1 MAPDP
6 QGPAPGRE
14 SEPGR
19 GRSLEERIVIDA
31 TAEAVWR
38 ALTDAEELMRWFP
51 LEARV
56 EPGTGGTM
64 WLSWDGPNGATAR
77 IEVWEPNRRLRT
89 VEPRQ
94 DAAGRPVELVVD
106 YFIESEGGRTTL
118 RVVHSGFGA
127 GADWD
132 AEYDGTGR
140 GWRYELRGLR
150 HYLHR
155 HRGMP
160 RRVAWVAARTSL
172 SPEACYAGI
181 MGAGLAQEGAVTG
194 LDEGDPYRIVG
205 GAGAF
210 EGIVL
215 VNRPPLDFA
224 GTVANLND
232 ALLRYEFYSGS
243 PRLWVAT
250 WGVDETVVR
259 GLEARLREIIVR
271 AVPPEALKPA

>member
-1 MAPDP
+1 MPPDP
-6 QGPAPGRE
+6 K
-14 SEPGR
+14 EPGPGP

-31 TAEAVWR
+31 PAETVWR

-51 LEARV
+51 LEAKV
-56 EPGTGGTM
+56 EAGAGGTM
-64 WLSWDGPNGATAR
+64 WLSWDSPNGATAR

-89 VEPRQ
+89 VEPRR
-94 DAAGRPVELVVD
+94 DGAGRPVELVVD

-132 AEYDGTGR
+132 TEYDGTKR

-150 HYLHR
+150 HYLNR
-155 HRGMP
+155 HRGMA

-181 MGAGLAQEGAVTG
+181 MGAGLAREGEVTG
-194 LDEGDPYRIVG
+194 LDEGDAYRIVG

-232 ALLRYEFYSGS
+232 ALLRYEFYGGS
-243 PRLWVAT
+243 PRLWLAT
-250 WGVDETVVR
+250 WGVEESVVR
-259 GLEARLREIIVR
+259 ALEARLREILVR
-271 AVPPEALKPA
+271 AVPPGALKPA